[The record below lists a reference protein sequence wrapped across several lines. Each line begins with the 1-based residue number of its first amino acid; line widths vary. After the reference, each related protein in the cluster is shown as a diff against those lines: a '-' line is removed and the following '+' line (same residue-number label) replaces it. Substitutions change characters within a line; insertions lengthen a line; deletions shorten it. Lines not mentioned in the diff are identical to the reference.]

1 MHTHNTL
8 LPLFENIF
16 LRNKSVQSGM
26 ENTNDEIKSF
36 LEKLQLQNS
45 VLKKLFEIFQNAG
58 GKNDFEENYN
68 DESEGFD
75 NTGKGKND
83 IKSEY

>member
-1 MHTHNTL
+1 
-8 LPLFENIF
+8 
-16 LRNKSVQSGM
+16 M

-68 DESEGFD
+68 DEREGFD